1 MTIYS
6 KDQYYQ
12 AKLQLRPYK
21 KEILDFVYAQIDKRD
36 DCLISKEE
44 ELKTGIDL
52 YLTSQ
57 KFAQILGRRLKSK
70 FKGKVVISRSLFGIN
85 HMTSKK
91 VYRVTILF
99 RLEEKPAQAN
109 SS

>member
-12 AKLQLRPYK
+12 AKLQLRPCT
-21 KEILDFVYAQIDKRD
+21 KEILDFVYNEIDKRD

-44 ELKTGIDL
+44 ELKTGIDI

-57 KFAQILGRRLKSK
+57 KFAQILGRKLKLR
-70 FKGKVVISRSLFGIN
+70 FRGKTVISRTLFGIN
-85 HMTSKK
+85 RMTSKK

-99 RLEEKPAQAN
+99 RLEEKKEE
-109 SS
+109 